1 MVGLT
6 EGEKIRIMT
15 KVFDDAYRTTCACIL
30 IDDIERLIEFSPI
43 GRRFNNPVLQALLL
57 LIERAPPKEE
67 CRLLILGTT
76 SAYRY
81 MDLL

>member
-15 KVFDDAYRTTCACIL
+15 KIFDDAYRTTSACIL

-43 GRRFNNPVLQALLL
+43 GRRFNNPILQALLL

-76 SAYRY
+76 SAY
-81 MDLL
+81 